1 MKVIHGHV
9 SPRAE
14 SVLFFFL
21 RYHMSVLSHAA
32 VQWGSQITSSFITVA
47 VHKPVGSNKAAQTL
61 GNGGSEMW
69 PRFLR
74 LID

>member
-1 MKVIHGHV
+1 M
-9 SPRAE
+9 SAQE
-14 SVLFFFL
+14 LSQCFFFL

-47 VHKPVGSNKAAQTL
+47 VHKPVGSKKAAQTL